1 VGLVSNFLGAVQN
14 GSSPRRSLRSGN
26 HLQQERSMSFEDA
39 TEIQTTDDDDLLNQ
53 LLKVGV
59 GTASRH
65 PGPHATDVHAGAP
78 G

>member
-1 VGLVSNFLGAVQN
+1 
-14 GSSPRRSLRSGN
+14 
-26 HLQQERSMSFEDA
+26 MSFEDA